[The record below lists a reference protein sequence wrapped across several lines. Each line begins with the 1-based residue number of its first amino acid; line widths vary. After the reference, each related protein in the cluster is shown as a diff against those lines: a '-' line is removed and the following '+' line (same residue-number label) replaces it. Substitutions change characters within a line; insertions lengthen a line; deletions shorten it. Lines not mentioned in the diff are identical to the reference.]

1 MSAPRWNVSTMKDN
15 RLHTTHNRI
24 SEQTKIK
31 AAWSWNYEQ
40 EKRRQI
46 IQKWYFDFLADDVT
60 TKMSHRGR
68 DRSYFG
74 RCNEHRSYSDY
85 RSRSRER
92 SLIISQGRFSGT
104 TSFRH
109 RVVNKAAVVK
119 ELLSD
124 KLGILSLEESWLCF
138 FTTSEVILKHG
149 LKPSLSPG
157 TRVGVNATLIDN
169 DKKIKV

>member
-1 MSAPRWNVSTMKDN
+1 M
-15 RLHTTHNRI
+15 
-24 SEQTKIK
+24 
-31 AAWSWNYEQ
+31 
-40 EKRRQI
+40 
-46 IQKWYFDFLADDVT
+46 
-60 TKMSHRGR
+60 
-68 DRSYFG
+68 
-74 RCNEHRSYSDY
+74 
-85 RSRSRER
+85 
-92 SLIISQGRFSGT
+92 IISQGRFSGT